1 MTLQRHPANPII
13 PVVPGTWRNFVTAN
27 ADVVRVGDEWRLYFR
42 GNSKLEN
49 GVANGRI
56 GLLTCPVENFDGV
69 TWQEYAGNPVSH
81 PGKAST
87 SGERGDGLPRAGCNG
102 SLSRRPRRQGY
113 RPGKPM

>member
-81 PGKAST
+81 PDPPQGSCGAAAQFRT
-87 SGERGDGLPRAGCNG
+87 LLPRSKSEVKMRA
-102 SLSRRPRRQGY
+102 
-113 RPGKPM
+113 